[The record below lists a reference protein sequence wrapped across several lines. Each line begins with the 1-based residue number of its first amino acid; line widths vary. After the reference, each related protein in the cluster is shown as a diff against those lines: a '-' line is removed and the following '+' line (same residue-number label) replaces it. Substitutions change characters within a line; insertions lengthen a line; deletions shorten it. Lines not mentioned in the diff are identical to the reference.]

1 MDPLRFIETLTERA
15 AIYCPSLN
23 DTFSAQVRKADP
35 RFADYQSN
43 GLLSFAKKDNSDP
56 MILAHQL
63 LEVIQKLIEKDNIP
77 LSVDVAPPGFIN
89 FVLLPKFLEDR
100 IVDFLT
106 LEGIRQLVKN
116 PQPSQ
121 QVVVDYS
128 SPNSAKQMHVGHIR
142 STVIGESLARIL
154 SFTGSSVIR
163 DNHIGD
169 WGTQF
174 GILLMQIKSI
184 QFDIMSNDLSIEHLE
199 NLYRQGNARF
209 QQYPSIKKEVYKELK
224 KLQKGDPENVAI
236 WDKINKV
243 SYASF
248 QKVYDI
254 LGVSFD
260 HLLGE
265 SFYCHQVERV
275 YNELLEENIAEES
288 QGALV
293 VFHPEH
299 DRFNTV
305 PFIVR
310 KSDQT
315 SNYASTDLATI
326 LYRVERFQSQ
336 KVIYVTDTRQQDHFQ
351 QLFITTQKWFKSKK
365 YNLPQLEHVTFGS
378 ILGEDGK
385 AIKTRSGEPISL
397 EVLLQEAEARALKLV
412 TLKNPNLE
420 KSERIEIAR
429 VVGVGAVKYADLIQ
443 NRKSDYIFSWDKM
456 ISFDGN
462 TAPYLLYAVARIY
475 SIFRKAGIPINSF
488 EISIINLSDQE
499 EISLVKKII
508 SFPSIIRQ
516 VRTDLSPHLIANFL
530 YELATK
536 FNSFYKQL
544 QVLHNNEVVRNRR
557 LSLSLATLNTLTTGL
572 DLLGIETL
580 EKM

>member
-1 MDPLRFIETLTERA
+1 MDPLRFIETFTERA

-23 DTFSAQVRKADP
+23 DTFSAQVRQADP

-43 GLLSFAKKDNSDP
+43 GLLSFAKKNNSDP
-56 MILAHQL
+56 MILANQL
-63 LEVIQKLIEKDNIP
+63 LEVMQKLIEKDNIP

-100 IVDFLT
+100 IVDFLS

-116 PQPSQ
+116 SQPPQ

-248 QKVYDI
+248 QKIYDI

-397 EVLLQEAEARALKLV
+397 EVLLKEAEARALKLV
-412 TLKNPNLE
+412 TLKNPHLE

-429 VVGVGAVKYADLIQ
+429 VVGVGAVKYADLMQ

-488 EISIINLSDQE
+488 EISIINLCDQE

>member
-23 DTFSAQVRKADP
+23 DTFSAQVRKAEP

-43 GLLSFAKKDNSDP
+43 GLLSFAKKNNSDP

-63 LEVIQKLIEKDNIP
+63 LEVMQKLIEKDNIA

-100 IVDFLT
+100 IVDFLS

-116 PQPSQ
+116 PQPPQ

-142 STVIGESLARIL
+142 STLIGESLARIL

-429 VVGVGAVKYADLIQ
+429 VVGVGAVKYADLMQ

-488 EISIINLSDQE
+488 EISIINLCDQE

>member
-23 DTFSAQVRKADP
+23 DTFSAQVRPADP
-35 RFADYQSN
+35 RFGDYQSN
-43 GLLSFAKKDNSDP
+43 GLLPFAKKNKCDP
-56 MILAHQL
+56 MILAQQL
-63 LEVIQKLIEKDNIP
+63 VEAMQKLIEKDNIP

-100 IVDFLT
+100 IEDFLS
-106 LEGIRQLVKN
+106 LEAIRKLVKN
-116 PQPSQ
+116 PQPPQ
-121 QVVVDYS
+121 QVVIDYS

-184 QFDIMSNDLSIEHLE
+184 QFNIMCKDTNIDHLE

-209 QQYPSIKKEVYKELK
+209 QQDPLIKKEVYKELK
-224 KLQKGDPENVAI
+224 KLQNGDPENVAI
-236 WDKINKV
+236 WDRINKI

-248 QKVYDI
+248 QKIYDI

-265 SFYCHQVERV
+265 SFYCHQVDRV
-275 YNELLEENIAEES
+275 YNELIEESIAEES

-299 DRFNTV
+299 HRFDSV

-351 QLFITTQKWFKSKK
+351 QLFLTTKKWFKSKK
-365 YNLPQLEHVTFGS
+365 YCLPKLEHITFGS

-385 AIKTRSGEPISL
+385 AIKTRSGEPIRL
-397 EVLLQEAEARALKLV
+397 EELLQEAEARALELV
-412 TLKNPNLE
+412 AQKNPDLNE
-420 KSERIEIAR
+420 SERNEIAR
-429 VVGVGAVKYADLIQ
+429 VVGVGAVKYADLMQ

-456 ISFDGN
+456 ISFEGN
-462 TAPYLLYAVARIY
+462 TAPYLLYAVARIH
-475 SIFRKAGIPINSF
+475 SIFRKAGISVDSF
-488 EISIINLSDQE
+488 KVASISLCDPE

-508 SFPSIIRQ
+508 PFQSIIRQ
-516 VRTDLSPHLIANFL
+516 VRTDLYPHIIANFL
-530 YELATK
+530 FELATS
-536 FNSFYKQL
+536 FSSFYNQCM
-544 QVLHNNEVVRNRR
+544 VLHSEEDVRNRR
-557 LSLSLATLNTLTTGL
+557 LALSLATLNTLTTGL

>member
-1 MDPLRFIETLTERA
+1 MDPLRFIETFTERA

-23 DTFSAQVRKADP
+23 DTFSAQVRQADP

-43 GLLSFAKKDNSDP
+43 GLLSFAKKNNSDP
-56 MILAHQL
+56 MILANQL
-63 LEVIQKLIEKDNIP
+63 LEVMQKLIEKDNIP

-100 IVDFLT
+100 IVDFLS

-116 PQPSQ
+116 SQPPQ

-248 QKVYDI
+248 QKIYDI

-336 KVIYVTDTRQQDHFQ
+336 KIIYVTDTRQQDHFQ

-365 YNLPQLEHVTFGS
+365 YDLPQLEHVTFGS

-412 TLKNPNLE
+412 TLKNPHLE

-429 VVGVGAVKYADLIQ
+429 VVGVGAVKYADLMQ

-488 EISIINLSDQE
+488 EISIINLCDQE

-544 QVLHNNEVVRNRR
+544 KVLHNDEVVRNRR

>member
-1 MDPLRFIETLTERA
+1 MDPLRFIKTLTERA
-15 AIYCPSLN
+15 AIYCSSLN
-23 DTFSAQVRKADP
+23 DTFSAQVREANP
-35 RFADYQSN
+35 QFGDYQSN
-43 GLLSFAKKDNSDP
+43 GLLAFAKRNNANAMD
-56 MILAHQL
+56 LAEQL
-63 LEVIQKLIEKDNIP
+63 LEAIQKLIEKDRIP
-77 LSVDVAPPGFIN
+77 LSVEVVAPGFIN
-89 FVLLPKFLEDR
+89 FVLQPAFIEDR
-100 IVDFLT
+100 ISDFFT
-106 LEGIRQLVKN
+106 LEGIRKLVKD
-116 PQPSQ
+116 PQPPQ
-121 QVVVDYS
+121 QIVFDYS

-142 STVIGESLARIL
+142 STVIGESLARIF

-184 QFDIMSNDLSIEHLE
+184 QFDIMCKDTNLDHLE
-199 NLYRQGNARF
+199 DLYRQGNTRF
-209 QQYPSIKKEVYKELK
+209 QQDPFVKKEVYKELK

-236 WDKINKV
+236 WDRINKI
-243 SYASF
+243 SYSSF
-248 QKVYDI
+248 QNIYDI

-265 SFYCHQVERV
+265 SFYCHQLERV
-275 YNELLEENIAEES
+275 YKELVEENIAEES

-299 DRFNTV
+299 NRFKTV

-336 KVIYVTDTRQQDHFQ
+336 KIIYVTDSRQKDHFQ
-351 QLFITTQKWFKSKK
+351 QLFKTTEKWFQSKK
-365 YNLPQLEHVTFGS
+365 YYQPQLEHVTFGS

-385 AIKTRSGEPISL
+385 AIKTRSGEPIRL
-397 EVLLQEAEARALKLV
+397 ENLLKEAVDRAFKLV
-412 TLKNPNLE
+412 TQKNPDLGE
-420 KSERIEIAR
+420 VERNEIAR
-429 VVGVGAVKYADLIQ
+429 VVGVGSVKYADLMQ
-443 NRKSDYIFSWDKM
+443 NRKSDYVFSWEKM

-462 TAPYLLYAVARIY
+462 TAPYLLYTVARIY
-475 SIFRKAGIPINSF
+475 SIFRNASIPIDSF
-488 EISIINLSDQE
+488 EISSISLYNQS
-499 EISLVKKII
+499 EISLAKKII
-508 SFPSIIRQ
+508 PFQSVMRQ
-516 VRTDLSPHLIANFL
+516 VRADLYPHLIANFL
-530 YELATK
+530 YDLASAY
-536 FNSFYKQL
+536 NSFYKKC
-544 QVLHNNEVVRNRR
+544 QVLHSDERTRKRR
-557 LSLSLATLNTLTTGL
+557 LALSLATLNTLTTGL